1 MLDEFLEIVSK
12 YFKVPIDS
20 INRNTKPSD
29 IEGWDSLSYAEFLI
43 HIENKFN
50 IEFDIYQVLNVEDL
64 NDLYKAIEKQK

>member
-12 YFKVPIDS
+12 YFKVPIGS
-20 INRNTKPSD
+20 INGSTKPSD